1 MKYRLGISCFGA
13 DSEKYPRRSP
23 LLSVGIRAE
32 ETLSAKWDKIGLG
45 VAWTVG
51 LGLGWTLV
59 RLPRFMLKMLVLT
72 FIGGIFCSLG
82 HRRSG
87 YKSLGPAGLLLWA

>member
-13 DSEKYPRRSP
+13 DSGKYPRRSP
-23 LLSVGIRAE
+23 QLSVGIRAG

-45 VAWTVG
+45 V
-51 LGLGWTLV
+51 GWTLV

-87 YKSLGPAGLLLWA
+87 YKSLGPTGLLLWA